1 MTHTTPCHVGN
12 VQKTV
17 DTTQVDKRTVIG
29 DVLDDTFNNRTF
41 VQCFEQ
47 LLALF
52 AHACLKH
59 RTARQHNVVTL
70 TIKLDNFEIKRF
82 ALVGR
87 GVFNR
92 PHVDQ

>member
-1 MTHTTPCHVGN
+1 MTHTAPRHVGN
-12 VQKTV
+12 VQETV
-17 DTTQVDKRTVIG
+17 DTAQVDKRTVVG
-29 DVLDDTFNNRTF
+29 DVLDDTFDNRTF

-47 LLALF
+47 LFALF
-52 AHACLKH
+52 AHAGLKH

-70 TIKLDNFEIKRF
+70 AIELDNFEIKRF

-92 PHVDQ
+92 THVDQ